1 MQWLKDFKRDFFRNV
16 SIQIGP
22 NIILYERLRKQEAR
36 QKENM
41 TYEAWGGGKA
51 FQPDPILKH

>member
-1 MQWLKDFKRDFFRNV
+1 MQWLKDFKRDFFQNV

-22 NIILYERLRKQEAR
+22 NIILCERLRKQEAR